1 MNRVGAGRLQKIA
14 NTLKVPASF
23 FFEDHLKPGEDIKTG
38 HAAKDFV
45 SDFLTTTDGLALSRA
60 FTRIKDPKTRRS
72 VVKLVE
78 DIASEG

>member
-1 MNRVGAGRLQKIA
+1 M
-14 NTLKVPASF
+14 PASF